1 MLTTTHIRF
10 SKRPAS
16 YRVTTREAFTA
27 TSWIKSLSGHSGKLL
42 RAVPA
47 GRYSRRPLVAREPH
61 GMVELAA
68 AAVSPARERILEAA
82 ERVVGDVGAARLTL
96 DSVAQAAGVSKGGL
110 LYHFPSK
117 EVLLCAL
124 AKRYVET
131 MSECVEQAKTDLGE
145 TGGRDLKACIVGILE
160 QQPRAKM
167 RGMGAALLAA
177 AANDLTLLE
186 VIRERIAQ
194 YMQQIESSN
203 VDFARAAI
211 VTLA

>member
-1 MLTTTHIRF
+1 
-10 SKRPAS
+10 
-16 YRVTTREAFTA
+16 
-27 TSWIKSLSGHSGKLL
+27 
-42 RAVPA
+42 
-47 GRYSRRPLVAREPH
+47 
-61 GMVELAA
+61 MVELAA

-211 VTLA
+211 VTLAIDGLMMRESLRISSFTDEQRERVVQQLLQIADEAYR